1 MTLLIK
7 ITELKNRD
15 VVNVNDGR
23 RLGVIG
29 DLDVDLERGVV
40 NSIIIPTQKGFWSKF
55 SASKEHVIS
64 WKKIVKIGVDT
75 ILVDYPQDIYGK

>member
-1 MTLLIK
+1 MIK

-40 NSIIIPTQKGFWSKF
+40 NSVIIPAQKGFWSKF